1 MDIQNGPRALAVA
14 YIEAVGQKQF
24 DRVAELLHP
33 DAEFL
38 TSGRSI
44 RGVPAYVDALRG
56 LAPIIV
62 RNDVH
67 ATIVDGNDV
76 AVLYDFVTDTPAGT
90 VATIEWITV
99 DAGLILTSR
108 LIFPKGHWPAAN
120 VAHAILV
127 MRYFFLVPLV
137 PDILIALLLAWSMV
151 ISGRAPGR

>member
-33 DAEFL
+33 DVEFL

-44 RGVPAYVDALRG
+44 RGVPAYVDALRR

-67 ATIVDGNDV
+67 AAIVDGNDV
-76 AVLYDFVTDTPAGT
+76 AVRYGFGTDGPGGQ
-90 VATIEWITV
+90 VATVGWFRG
-99 DAGLILTSR
+99 DA
-108 LIFPKGHWPAAN
+108 AA
-120 VAHAILV
+120 V
-127 MRYFFLVPLV
+127 
-137 PDILIALLLAWSMV
+137 
-151 ISGRAPGR
+151 G

>member
-1 MDIQNGPRALAVA
+1 MVSRWLDNIKCLVEFIKYITPETIMDMKNDPRALAVA

-33 DAEFL
+33 NVEFL

-44 RGVPAYVDALRG
+44 RGVPAYVDALRR

-67 ATIVDGNDV
+67 AAIVDGNDV

-90 VATIEWITV
+90 VSTIEWITV
-99 DAGLILTSR
+99 DAGRIRTSR
-108 LIFPKGHWPAAN
+108 LIFHKEHWPAA
-120 VAHAILV
+120 VSELT
-127 MRYFFLVPLV
+127 RR
-137 PDILIALLLAWSMV
+137 S
-151 ISGRAPGR
+151 SGAR